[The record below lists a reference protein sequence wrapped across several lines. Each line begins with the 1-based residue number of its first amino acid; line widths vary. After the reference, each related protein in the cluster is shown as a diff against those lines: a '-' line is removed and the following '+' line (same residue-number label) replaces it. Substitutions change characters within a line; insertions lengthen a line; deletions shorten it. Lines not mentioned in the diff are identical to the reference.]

1 MAKAYKKQS
10 LGRGLS
16 ALLENQEN
24 DINSAQ
30 DSNADKLIG
39 NIIELP
45 IDQIK
50 INPFQPRTN
59 FEKDKISELANSIKQ
74 LGIIQPI
81 TVRKTGFKS
90 YQIIS
95 GERRFRA
102 ISFLKIKSIPAYIRI
117 ANDQQSLEMAL
128 VENIQRE
135 NLDPIEIALC
145 YQRLIDEIMLT
156 QDQMSVRVGKKR
168 STISNYLRLLKL
180 DPIIQTGIR
189 DGFISMGHG
198 RTLVS
203 IEEKEKQLKYYKK
216 ILSESLS
223 VRQTEKLISNNE
235 SSSKKIKKV
244 INTDFFE
251 NDIKRMTQKL
261 KMGVKV
267 SLKTKN
273 KGSVLIS
280 FNNIEEYNKIIKKLT
295 SDK

>member
-1 MAKAYKKQS
+1 MAKATKKQA

-16 ALLENQEN
+16 ALLKDTSNNVRDN
-24 DINSAQ
+24 D
-30 DSNADKLIG
+30 DVIG
-39 NIIELP
+39 NIIEVALET
-45 IDQIK
+45 IQV
-50 INPFQPRTN
+50 NPYQPRTY
-59 FEKDKISELANSIKQ
+59 FDEDSLSELATSIRE
-74 LGIIQPI
+74 LGVIQPI
-81 TVRKTGFKS
+81 TVRKLGDT
-90 YQIIS
+90 YQLVS

-102 ISFLKIKSIPAYIRI
+102 SKLIGNKTIPAYIRT
-117 ANDQQSLEMAL
+117 ANDQEMLEMAL
-128 VENIQRE
+128 VENIQRK
-135 NLDPIEIALC
+135 NLDPIEIALS
-145 YQRLIDEIMLT
+145 YQRLIDEIQLT
-156 QDQMSVRVGKKR
+156 QENLSVRVGKKR

>member
-59 FEKDKISELANSIKQ
+59 FEKDKISELANSIEQ

-90 YQIIS
+90 YEIIS

-216 ILSESLS
+216 ILSKSLS